1 MAVLIRKLVLSL
13 IVMVMVFLVVS
24 GTAAAR
30 PLVGQEWTGED
41 TAGDDSV
48 VVRFLRQ
55 LYLHKLAGPGH
66 SCKTYSP
73 NGGC

>member
-13 IVMVMVFLVVS
+13 IVMVM
-24 GTAAAR
+24 
-30 PLVGQEWTGED
+30 EWTGED

>member
-30 PLVGQEWTGED
+30 PLAGQEWAGED